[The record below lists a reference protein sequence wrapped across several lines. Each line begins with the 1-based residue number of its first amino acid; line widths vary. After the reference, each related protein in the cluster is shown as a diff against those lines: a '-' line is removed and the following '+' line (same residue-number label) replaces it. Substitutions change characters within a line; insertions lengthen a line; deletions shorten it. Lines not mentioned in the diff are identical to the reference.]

1 MDSQNNFNS
10 QPDRV
15 PAPDPLVPPAAPESP
30 ASVVPEQQF
39 NAPLPDQPAAPFA
52 PVTPAPGTMDPTAT
66 PAPVM
71 PPQPTVT
78 VPAQPVQKKQNL
90 LWLWIM
96 IGVLSF
102 LTIVAGLVLFV
113 SKQSADQ
120 AASDYTKAA
129 TAYVKTIHS
138 KIEASGT
145 ASDAKNDLDESIKQ
159 KPELK
164 AVFLSSLSN
173 DYAKAI
179 TLQKTVEVNVNEFT
193 IGITE
198 LAGLDAYIDQN
209 QENYAK
215 LSAAISATNTSSSKS
230 ATLKAMDDVLVI
242 LKSAEAS
249 TNDAR
254 FPSELADAKKDLVA
268 AYKAEVT
275 NWGLMVVAANNN
287 DSAAYS
293 AAFEK
298 FQAAAD
304 KESATFDDINE
315 FYYELSTKRQELLDK
330 LDSFYK
336 DLV

>member
-1 MDSQNNFNS
+1 MDSQNNLNS
-10 QPDRV
+10 QPERV

-30 ASVVPEQQF
+30 APVVPDQQF
-39 NAPLPDQPAAPFA
+39 ATPVSDLPAAPSA
-52 PVTPAPGTMDPTAT
+52 PVTPMPVTVNPTVAPSPD
-66 PAPVM
+66 V

-78 VPAQPVQKKQNL
+78 VPAQPVQKKQSL

-120 AASDYTKAA
+120 AANEYAKAA
-129 TAYVKTIHS
+129 TAYVKAIHD
-138 KIEASGT
+138 KVEASGT
-145 ASDAKNDLDESIKQ
+145 ASDAKKDLDESIKQ

-164 AVFLSSLSN
+164 AVFFSSLSN

-249 TNDAR
+249 TNDAQ
-254 FPSELADAKKDLVA
+254 FPAELADAKKDLIA
-268 AYKAEVT
+268 AYKAEVA

-293 AAFEK
+293 AAFAK

-315 FYYELSTKRQELLDK
+315 FYYELSTKRQELLEK